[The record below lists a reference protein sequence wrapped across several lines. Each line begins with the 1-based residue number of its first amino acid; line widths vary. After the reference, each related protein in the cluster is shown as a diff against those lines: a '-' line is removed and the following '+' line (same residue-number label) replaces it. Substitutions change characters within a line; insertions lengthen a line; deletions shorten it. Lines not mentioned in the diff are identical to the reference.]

1 MTGPLRLGVIGI
13 GRIAR
18 AHIDAALDMPDLV
31 RLTAFCSRDPEAAEA
46 AATTVGVGRI
56 YGDYHALLADD
67 AVDAV
72 IACVPQDLHE
82 DVGLA
87 AARAGKH
94 VLMEKPLARTAGE
107 AERLVEAARS
117 AGITLMS
124 AQSRRF
130 PASVQELVRRLP
142 HLGTLFRVHILFLVP
157 FREPPTQWWRSADRA
172 GGLVI
177 LLQGSHSLD
186 SALWWLNETPS
197 RVFAMTS
204 RRNPAWE
211 GEDEA
216 DILCTFPSGAAASVH
231 LSLSTAPPYHE
242 AVVVGEGG
250 VLRLVEQPTGQPF
263 GFAYTLEHDG
273 GVVFSE
279 PQSQL
284 YQNQLREFA
293 IAVAEGRPPLAAGE
307 DLVPLMRTLD
317 AVRQS
322 ARTGLPVA
330 L

>member
-18 AHIDAALDMPDLV
+18 AHIEAALAMPDLV
-31 RLTAFCSRDPEAAEA
+31 RLTAFCSRDPEAARA
-46 AATTVGVGRI
+46 AATAAGVGQV
-56 YGDYHALLADD
+56 YGDYRALLADD
-67 AVDAV
+67 GIDAV

-82 DVGLA
+82 DVGIA

-94 VLMEKPLARTAGE
+94 VLMEKPLTRTAGE

-117 AGITLMS
+117 AGVTLMS

-130 PASVQELVRRLP
+130 PAAVQELVRRLP
-142 HLGTLFRVHILFLVP
+142 ELGTLFRVHILFLVP
-157 FREPPTQWWRSADRA
+157 FRKPPTRWWRSADRA

-186 SALWWLNETPS
+186 SALWWLGETPS
-197 RVFAMTS
+197 RVYATTS

-216 DILCTFPSGAAASVH
+216 DILCSFPSGATASVH

-242 AVVVGEGG
+242 AVVVGERG
-250 VLRLVEQPTGQPF
+250 VLRLVERPTGQPF
-263 GFAYTLEHDG
+263 GFAYTLERDG
-273 GVVFSE
+273 DVVFSE
-279 PQSQL
+279 PLSQL
-284 YQNQLREFA
+284 YQTQLREFA
-293 IAVAEGRPPLAAGE
+293 VAVVEGRAPLAAG
-307 DLVPLMRTLD
+307 DCVVPLMRTLD

-322 ARTGLPVA
+322 ARTGVPVA